1 MKRYATFSVLLL
13 ALVLVG
19 SREKP
24 TAIYKWDDMLTSYSS
39 TGKAYQFVISN
50 PPKGQR
56 ELVELIR
63 DYLKNSPP
71 PGFWNDEYG
80 ATFYRENSV
89 TPTDEGLRPESNW
102 WDQSWDVP
110 YIKYKP
116 IDDQVIAGARY
127 MKNKKTLRIF
137 FHGEYDRTCK
147 ANDFAI
153 VDIQADGLHDPTCD

>member
-1 MKRYATFSVLLL
+1 MKRYALLSVLVL

-39 TGKAYQFVISN
+39 TGKAYQFVISS
-50 PPKGQR
+50 PPKGQG
-56 ELVELIR
+56 ELVELVR
-63 DYLKNSPP
+63 DYLTNSPP
-71 PGFWNDEYG
+71 PGFWNGEYG
-80 ATFYRENSV
+80 VTFYRESSV

-116 IDDQVIAGARY
+116 IDDKKIISARY
-127 MKNKKTLRIF
+127 VKAEKILRTF
-137 FHGEYDRTCK
+137 FGGEYRRTCK
-147 ANDFAI
+147 AAKYNI
-153 VDIQADGLHDPTCD
+153 VDVQLDGSHGPTCD